1 MMMRDEYDIEYL
13 NPRENPY
20 AKKLKKLSTNNTGNE
35 TTGIRRGFKRR
46 AAGV

>member
-20 AKKLKKLSTNNTGNE
+20 AKKLSTNNTGNE